1 MLNHPDSRLVEK
13 KIMWIGLFRYRL
25 FPKIC
30 LCSCYRLN
38 ITMHFAVGSTGRS
51 NVTNH
56 ILGRDCILVPGPV
69 HNLCLLCFES
79 LWGPWPH
86 KSLNLWTQSSIF
98 SQTKLRVIPRETKG
112 SLCNHHRTVIIDT
125 LRHEINCQSAKKVMS
140 HKTPCMLDDVMY
152 VVHRLRDQ
160 HIYIGYTKSIGCRR
174 GGKGRRPKTKLGVL
188 EISSDINTDYCKS
201 FAFLPKPKH

>member
-1 MLNHPDSRLVEK
+1 MIMLNHPDSRLVEK

-69 HNLCLLCFES
+69 HNLCLLRFES
-79 LWGPWPH
+79 LWSFEDPGH
-86 KSLNLWTQSSIF
+86 ISLSTCELSQAFFLKPNSESS
-98 SQTKLRVIPRETKG
+98 LV
-112 SLCNHHRTVIIDT
+112 
-125 LRHEINCQSAKKVMS
+125 
-140 HKTPCMLDDVMY
+140 
-152 VVHRLRDQ
+152 
-160 HIYIGYTKSIGCRR
+160 
-174 GGKGRRPKTKLGVL
+174 RPKVL
-188 EISSDINTDYCKS
+188 CVTTTEPLLLT
-201 FAFLPKPKH
+201 P